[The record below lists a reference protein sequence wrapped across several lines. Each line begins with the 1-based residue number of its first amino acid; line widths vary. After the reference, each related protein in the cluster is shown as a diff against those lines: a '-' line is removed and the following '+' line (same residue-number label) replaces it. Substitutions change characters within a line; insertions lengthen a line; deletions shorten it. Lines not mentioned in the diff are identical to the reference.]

1 MAEKLL
7 DYCLVS
13 VIESKMILFSSD
25 LRAASLK
32 FLNYKIDF
40 KWNSI
45 KVISFNT
52 LIEYHGWWGAGS

>member
-40 KWNSI
+40 K
-45 KVISFNT
+45 
-52 LIEYHGWWGAGS
+52 